1 MCGGSSCLSISKRRA
16 RAKSFLISRQSKP
29 PRVIGRGSLEKRTG
43 KHGVYYRFRHNL
55 GKDPLTGK
63 YLYSSWR
70 TIHTSK
76 KTEAKAAMEA
86 YKRELNEG
94 VYVDK
99 SSETVGDYATKYHK
113 LAEGTMSLQAY
124 KTEASLVN
132 KYIKVWFGNVKLQEL
147 HPDLIESVQSRAI
160 KDEDISNHQIE
171 RSLKKLR
178 QILNKAVR
186 NDLIIKNP
194 FDKVTIVHF
203 PPDKT
208 RESLT
213 EEEAQRMFQIIWETD
228 ISSRMVAVFLMF
240 DTGMRRGEAL
250 GLDWKHV
257 DLENKTLRLSQAYST
272 SEKKVRHQK
281 TESSKREIPIND
293 DLAN

>member
-1 MCGGSSCLSISKRRA
+1 
-16 RAKSFLISRQSKP
+16 
-29 PRVIGRGSLEKRTG
+29 
-43 KHGVYYRFRHNL
+43 
-55 GKDPLTGK
+55 
-63 YLYSSWR
+63 
-70 TIHTSK
+70 
-76 KTEAKAAMEA
+76 MEA

-213 EEEAQRMFQIIWETD
+213 EEEAQRCF
-228 ISSRMVAVFLMF
+228 R
-240 DTGMRRGEAL
+240 
-250 GLDWKHV
+250 
-257 DLENKTLRLSQAYST
+257 
-272 SEKKVRHQK
+272 
-281 TESSKREIPIND
+281 
-293 DLAN
+293 